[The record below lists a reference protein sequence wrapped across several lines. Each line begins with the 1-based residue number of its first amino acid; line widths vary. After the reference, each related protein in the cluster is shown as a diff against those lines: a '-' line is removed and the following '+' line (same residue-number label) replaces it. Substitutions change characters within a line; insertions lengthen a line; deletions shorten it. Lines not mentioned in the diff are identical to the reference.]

1 MKWRKTA
8 ALTLG
13 ILLLT
18 MALTGCMRSSN
29 SPEPSPGATETA
41 AKPQIPSKLSLEN
54 GVPQLNVYNVDKKDV
69 QGMDIESYVQ
79 GVLAGEMRADWPMEA
94 LKAQAILARTF
105 TLKFISEKQSQYKG
119 ADISTDIK
127 EAQAYDE
134 AKINDRII
142 KAVDETRGLVLS
154 AGGSFPYA
162 WFHAHAGGQTELAT
176 KALDFAGQE
185 PDYTESV
192 DSPDSDRA
200 PDAVKNWTA
209 TFTAEEV
216 GAAAE
221 KAGAKTGAVKTIE
234 IGEKGDSGRAV
245 TFKINGNDVSGP
257 ALRIALDPMK
267 LKSTLVKEVSVSD
280 GKVTFTGSGY
290 GHGVGMSQW
299 GAYGMAEQGCQGPGH
314 RHALLQKR
322 EHRAALA
329 VTGETCP
336 LERPQAIRSS

>member
-1 MKWRKTA
+1 MKWRKPAAA
-8 ALTLG
+8 ALA
-13 ILLLT
+13 ILLSV
-18 MALTGCMRSSN
+18 ALTGCMRSSN
-29 SPEPSPGATETA
+29 SPAPSPEATQTA
-41 AKPQIPSKLSLEN
+41 AKPEIPAKLTLEN

-105 TLKFISEKQSQYKG
+105 VLKFINEKESKYKG
-119 ADISTDIK
+119 ADISTDIT

-134 AKINDRII
+134 TKINDRIL

-154 AGGSFPYA
+154 YNGAFPYA

-176 KALDFAGQE
+176 KALDYEGQE
-185 PDYTESV
+185 PGYTQSV
-192 DSPDSDRA
+192 ESPDSDRA

-216 GAAAE
+216 GAAAD
-221 KAGAKTGAVKTIE
+221 KAGVQTGAVRTIE
-234 IGEKGDSGRAV
+234 IGEKGESGRAV
-245 TFKINGNDVSGP
+245 TFKINGSDVSGP
-257 ALRIALDPMK
+257 GLRIALDPAK
-267 LKSTLVKEVSVSD
+267 LKSTMIRDVSVSN

-299 GAYGMAEQGCQGPGH
+299 GAYGMAEQGASAQDIVMH
-314 RHALLQKR
+314 YFKNVSIVQLWQ
-322 EHRAALA
+322 
-329 VTGETCP
+329 
-336 LERPQAIRSS
+336 

>member
-1 MKWRKTA
+1 MKWRKQV
-8 ALTLG
+8 ALMLG
-13 ILLLT
+13 ILL
-18 MALTGCMRSSN
+18 MAAALTGCMRSASN
-29 SPEPSPGATETA
+29 PEATPGATGSA
-41 AKPQIPSKLSLEN
+41 AKPEIPSKLKVEN
-54 GVPQLNVYNVDKKDV
+54 GVPQLNVYNVDTKDV

-105 TLKFISEKQSQYKG
+105 TLKFVSEKESQYKG

-142 KAVDETRGLVLS
+142 KAVDETRGQVLS
-154 AGGSFPYA
+154 SNGTLPYA

-176 KALDFAGQE
+176 KALDYKGQE
-185 PDYTESV
+185 PPYTQSVESN
-192 DSPDSDRA
+192 DSDRA
-200 PDAVKNWTA
+200 PDTVKNWTA

-221 KAGAKTGAVKTIE
+221 TAGAKTGTVKTIE
-234 IGEKGDSGRAV
+234 IGEKGESGRAV
-245 TFKINGNDVSGP
+245 TFKINGQDVSGP
-257 ALRIALDPMK
+257 ALRIALDPAK
-267 LKSTLVKEVSVSD
+267 LKSTKVSKVSVSD

-299 GAYGMAEQGCQGPGH
+299 GAYGMAEQGAKAKDIVLHYFKNVDVVQ
-314 RHALLQKR
+314 LWQ
-322 EHRAALA
+322 
-329 VTGETCP
+329 
-336 LERPQAIRSS
+336 

>member
-1 MKWRKTA
+1 MKWRKPA
-8 ALTLG
+8 AILCAM
-13 ILLLT
+13 LLLT
-18 MALTGCMRSSN
+18 AALTGCMRSGN
-29 SPEPSPGATETA
+29 YPAPSPGTTGGAE
-41 AKPQIPSKLSLEN
+41 KPQIPSKLKMEN
-54 GVPQLNVYNVDKKDV
+54 GVPQLNVYNLDKKDI

-105 TLKFISEKQSQYKG
+105 VLKFVSEKQSKYKG
-119 ADISTDIK
+119 ADISTDIT

-154 AGGSFPYA
+154 NHGTFPYA

-176 KALDFAGQE
+176 KALDFKGQE

-192 DSPDSDRA
+192 QSPDSDRA
-200 PDAVKNWTA
+200 PDSVKNWTA

-234 IGEKGDSGRAV
+234 VGEKAESGRAV
-245 TFKINGNDVSGP
+245 TFKINGNSVSGP
-257 ALRIALDPMK
+257 ALRIALDPIK
-267 LKSTLVKEVSVSD
+267 LKSTLIHEVSVSD

-299 GAYGMAEQGCQGPGH
+299 GAYGMAEQGAKAQDIVLH
-314 RHALLQKR
+314 YFRNVSVVQLWQ
-322 EHRAALA
+322 
-329 VTGETCP
+329 
-336 LERPQAIRSS
+336 